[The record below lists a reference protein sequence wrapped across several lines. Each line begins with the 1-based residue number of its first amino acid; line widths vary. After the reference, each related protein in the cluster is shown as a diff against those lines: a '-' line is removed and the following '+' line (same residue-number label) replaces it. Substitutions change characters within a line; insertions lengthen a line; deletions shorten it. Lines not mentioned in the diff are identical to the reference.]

1 MARIGPRLARRKS
14 FGHASDLV
22 TGLMSGLAWKNCWTL
37 AEHLGEQVPYGL
49 QNLLSRGSWDHDG
62 VRDDLRDYVIEQLGH
77 PDGILVVDETGDVKK
92 GTATVGVQR
101 QRTGTAGRVNA
112 QVSVHLTYTSPNG
125 HALIDAELYLPES
138 WMADADRLAT
148 VGVPDDVS
156 FATKPQLAKR

>member
-1 MARIGPRLARRKS
+1 VKTKNPTAAAAASVDVEQWRIDRERLMARIGPRLARRKS
-14 FGHASDLV
+14 FGHASDMV

-101 QRTGTAGRVNA
+101 HIPLTLGWTISSGARSDVHNRTD
-112 QVSVHLTYTSPNG
+112 
-125 HALIDAELYLPES
+125 ALSL
-138 WMADADRLAT
+138 
-148 VGVPDDVS
+148 
-156 FATKPQLAKR
+156 